1 MSPIARRCRP
11 LLVLLLPLALATGC
25 AGPEHEPRIP
35 PLPPMPPPA
44 ETFPM
49 PDTPAPAPVATA
61 DVDPV
66 ATGMTVEGITR
77 LCDEHLARAGK
88 ILDGIKALK
97 SSPDGKLTWDSTM
110 GAVDDI
116 TLELSVGTS
125 FPALMAVG
133 HPDKAVREAGKAC
146 EPKADKFRTDMQ
158 LDPDYGAVLKRYAAK
173 AEPLTGVRARMLR
186 EAIRDL
192 HRNGLDLPADK
203 QDRLRAI
210 NAELTRLSQDFVSNI
225 SDSVLSMKVK
235 PERLKG
241 LPDSF
246 LAEHKPGADGMVTL
260 TTNYPDYFPVVT
272 YAEDRSVA
280 KELTELFDNR
290 AADKNVAILDRV
302 LQLREEKAKML
313 GYATWADYAIEPRMA
328 KTPAAVRSFL
338 QELAKEVKE
347 PARKEYREFQT
358 EYRKLGGKAS
368 PVPNYDRLY
377 LEQKLREKKYG
388 FDSKELSNYFEVRN
402 VTQGLLRI
410 VSRLYGI
417 QFRDVRNAPKWHPD
431 VRVLDVY
438 DHDKRL
444 GRIYLDLYPREGK
457 YKHAAMFE
465 IRTGKRLAD
474 GRYLEPIA
482 ALMCNFPK
490 PGATPA
496 LMSHPDVAT
505 FFHEF
510 GHVLHHVLTRQ
521 DLASYAGTN
530 VARDFVEAP
539 SQLFEEWAYRRETL
553 DLFAKHYQT
562 GAKIP
567 DKLFEA
573 LTRSRAFGRALATER
588 QLSLAMLDFE
598 YHTRP
603 VPMDTDKVFDE
614 VMSNSQHFSY
624 LPGTHFQATF
634 GHLMGYDAGYYSYQ
648 WALAIARDLLTR
660 FDKDGYMNTGTAAE
674 WRKDVLE
681 QGAGDDENNLVTAFL
696 GRPSNLKAYSRFL
709 RGQ

>member
-1 MSPIARRCRP
+1 M
-11 LLVLLLPLALATGC
+11 
-25 AGPEHEPRIP
+25 
-35 PLPPMPPPA
+35 
-44 ETFPM
+44 
-49 PDTPAPAPVATA
+49 
-61 DVDPV
+61 
-66 ATGMTVEGITR
+66 
-77 LCDEHLARAGK
+77 
-88 ILDGIKALK
+88 
-97 SSPDGKLTWDSTM
+97 
-110 GAVDDI
+110 
-116 TLELSVGTS
+116 
-125 FPALMAVG
+125 
-133 HPDKAVREAGKAC
+133 
-146 EPKADKFRTDMQ
+146 
-158 LDPDYGAVLKRYAAK
+158 
-173 AEPLTGVRARMLR
+173 
-186 EAIRDL
+186 
-192 HRNGLDLPADK
+192 
-203 QDRLRAI
+203 
-210 NAELTRLSQDFVSNI
+210 
-225 SDSVLSMKVK
+225 
-235 PERLKG
+235 
-241 LPDSF
+241 
-246 LAEHKPGADGMVTL
+246 
-260 TTNYPDYFPVVT
+260 
-272 YAEDRSVA
+272 
-280 KELTELFDNR
+280 
-290 AADKNVAILDRV
+290 
-302 LQLREEKAKML
+302 
-313 GYATWADYAIEPRMA
+313 
-328 KTPAAVRSFL
+328 
-338 QELAKEVKE
+338 
-347 PARKEYREFQT
+347 
-358 EYRKLGGKAS
+358 
-368 PVPNYDRLY
+368 
-377 LEQKLREKKYG
+377 
-388 FDSKELSNYFEVRN
+388 
-402 VTQGLLRI
+402 
-410 VSRLYGI
+410 YGI

-465 IRTGKRLAD
+465 IRSGKRLAD
-474 GRYLEPIA
+474 GRYLEPMA

-539 SQLFEEWAYRRETL
+539 SQLFEEWAFRRETL

-588 QLSLAMLDFE
+588 QLSLAMLDFD

-603 VPMDTDKVFDE
+603 VPMDTDKVFNE
-614 VMSNSQHFSY
+614 VMSKTQHFSY